1 MKVAAAEE
9 EKRRLRKARA
19 LGWFLLE
26 EVGHLKWGA
35 AVLVAM
41 MLLPLASDN
50 PNYHHIL
57 VLIAM
62 YAMLAQAWNILGGYA
77 GQVSLGHAV
86 FFGIGAY
93 TSAMMVLNL
102 GISPWIGM
110 LAGGLIS
117 VAVSLIIG
125 LPSFRLAGHY
135 FAIATIAIGE
145 IVRAIFTNNQ
155 ALGGAVGFW
164 IPLLPPSL
172 VNFQFGISKIPYYYI
187 MLALMTLTFLISF
200 GIGNSK
206 LGFYFRAIKNDP
218 QAATSLGVDIT
229 RYKLV
234 AMGISAFLTAAA
246 GTFYAQYVLIVD
258 PESTLS
264 LSISVLIAVVA
275 ILGGVGTFWGPLL
288 GAAVLMPIAEVTR
301 SYLGGRGTGLDLAIY
316 GALIVL
322 ISVFQPG
329 GLADLL
335 KKARRR
341 LIKG

>member
-1 MKVAAAEE
+1 MKVAAPEE
-9 EKRRLRKARA
+9 EKRRLRKVKA

-26 EVGHLKWGA
+26 DIGRLKLGA
-35 AVLVAM
+35 AVLIAM
-41 MLLPLASDN
+41 GLLPLITDN

-57 VLIAM
+57 ILVAM

-93 TSAMMVLNL
+93 TSAMMVLRL

-110 LAGGLIS
+110 LAGGIIA
-117 VAVSLIIG
+117 VAISLIIG

-145 IVRAIFTNNQ
+145 IVRAVFTNNQ

-172 VNFQFGISKIPYYYI
+172 VNFQFGVSKTPYYYI
-187 MLALMTLTFLISF
+187 VLALMAITFLISF
-200 GIGNSK
+200 AIDSSK

-218 QAATSLGVDIT
+218 QAAMSLGVDIT
-229 RYKLV
+229 RYKLI
-234 AMGISAFLTAAA
+234 AMGISAFLTSAA

-258 PESTLS
+258 PESVLS

-288 GAAVLMPIAEVTR
+288 GAAVLMPLAELTR

-316 GALIVL
+316 GALIVV

-329 GLADLL
+329 GLVELL
-335 KKARRR
+335 KRLRR
-341 LIKG
+341 LIRG